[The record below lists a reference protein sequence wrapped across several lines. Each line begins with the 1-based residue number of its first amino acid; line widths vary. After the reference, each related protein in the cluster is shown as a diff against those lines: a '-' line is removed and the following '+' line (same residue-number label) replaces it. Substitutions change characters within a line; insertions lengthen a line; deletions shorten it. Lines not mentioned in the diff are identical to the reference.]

1 MKKFYITSPLYY
13 VNDKPH
19 IGHAYTTI
27 LCDVIAR
34 YHRMFGEEAHFLT
47 GTDEHGQKVQ
57 GAAEKRGIEPR
68 QHCNEMVVHFQHLW
82 KKLHIENDDF
92 IRTTEQRHTV
102 VVQHLLQKLW
112 DSGDIYKDEYEGL
125 YSVSEERFITEKE
138 YEEGDFREVK
148 KVKEVNYFFKMSK
161 YQQRLIDHVEKN
173 PGFIKPQSRQNEVL
187 GFLRQKLNDLCIS
200 RPKSRL
206 SWGITLPFDSDFVTY
221 VWFDALTNYISAVG
235 YPVDEEKFESLWPAD
250 YQVIGKDILTTHA
263 VYWTTMLLAAE
274 IPLPKT
280 ILAHGWWLTGETKM
294 SKSLGNVVNPLDL
307 IDEFGVDAVRYYLIR
322 EMVLGQDASFT
333 VESFVAR
340 YNADLANDLGNLT
353 NRIFTLTLKN
363 FDKKTPVSENLTA
376 EDREVQN
383 FAETMLNDVP
393 NLIDELKLNQA
404 IEAVMKF
411 VRFLNGYLERRAPW
425 KLLKNEDTK
434 AEAGTVLFQAMEGL
448 RLIAALLHPIMP
460 EKMKKLQNGF
470 GFATM
475 DVSARKWGQL
485 IPERKISDIKIL
497 FPRIEIKE
505 KTEEKS
511 EENLVEFEDFKKMK
525 FKTGVVETAEKVE
538 KADRLLK
545 LTVKIGDE
553 TRQLVAGIAEHYAPE
568 DVVGKTVIVL
578 TNLKP
583 AKIRGIESQGMVLAA
598 SDESGLT
605 LLTTDGDLPSGSE
618 IQ

>member
-34 YHRMFGEEAHFLT
+34 YHRLFGEEAHFLT

-68 QHCNEMVVHFQHLW
+68 KHCDEMVVHFKDLW

-92 IRTTEQRHTV
+92 IRTTEQRHRV

-138 YEEGDFREVK
+138 MEEGDFREVK
-148 KVKEVNYFFKMSK
+148 KIKEVNYFFRMSN
-161 YQQRLIDHVEKN
+161 YQQTLIDHIEQN
-173 PGFIKPQSRQNEVL
+173 PNFIKPQSRKNEVL
-187 GFLRQKLNDLCIS
+187 GFLRQPLNDLCIS
-200 RPKSRL
+200 RPKTRL
-206 SWGITLPFDSDFVTY
+206 SWGISLPFDSDFVTY
-221 VWFDALTNYISAVG
+221 VWFDALTNYISAIG
-235 YPVDEEKFESLWPAD
+235 YPVDDEKFESLWPVD
-250 YQVIGKDILTTHA
+250 YHVIGKDILTTHA

-274 IPLPKT
+274 ISLPKS

-307 IDEFGVDAVRYYLIR
+307 IDQFGVDSVRYYLIR

-333 VESFVAR
+333 PESFIAR
-340 YNADLANDLGNLT
+340 YNADLANDLGNLA

-363 FDKKTPVSENLTA
+363 FGGKTPIPEHLTTA
-376 EDREVQN
+376 DREVQN
-383 FAETMLNDVP
+383 HAEIMLDSVP
-393 NLIDELKLNQA
+393 KLIDELKLNQA
-404 IEAVMKF
+404 IEEVMKF

-425 KLLKNEDTK
+425 KLLKNDETK
-434 AEAGTVLFQAMEGL
+434 AEAGMVLFQAMEAL
-448 RLIAALLHPIMP
+448 RLVATMLHPIMP
-460 EKMKKLQNGF
+460 EKMSELQRGF
-470 GFATM
+470 GFAAM
-475 DVSARKWGQL
+475 DIAVQQWGQL
-485 IPERKISDIKIL
+485 IPDSKLGEIKIL
-497 FPRIEIKE
+497 FPRIEIE
-505 KTEEKS
+505 TKTEEKL
-511 EENLVEFEDFKKMK
+511 EEDLVEFTDFQKLK
-525 FKTGVVETAEKVE
+525 FKTGIIETAEKIE

-545 LTVKIGDE
+545 LTVKVGDE
-553 TRQLVAGIAEHYAPE
+553 TRQLVAGIAEHYEPE
-568 DVVGKTVIVL
+568 EIIGKTVVVL

-583 AKIRGIESQGMVLAA
+583 AKIRGVESQGMILAA
-598 SDESGLT
+598 SSKDGLT
-605 LLTTDGDLPSGSE
+605 LLTTDGDMPSGSE
-618 IQ
+618 VR